1 MDRDDGVADADH
13 DTRREGSAAAV
24 EDAHR
29 IADERRED
37 GWEAVVVPAVDT
49 APVPDDA
56 DRGYSGFVHVVPE
69 SVADEVAAACER
81 AAFPQYDAY
90 RRQVGGDLFF
100 VVELLDPA
108 TETVVLIAGTYRATD
123 AVALYRQASREGTVR
138 THLKRLN
145 GERLGSVEHESI
157 EKLFPEGIET
167 LAGRS

>member
-1 MDRDDGVADADH
+1 MDRDDAVENADH
-13 DTRREGSAAAV
+13 ETRREGSAAAV
-24 EDAHR
+24 EDARR
-29 IADERRED
+29 IADERREA

-49 APVPDDA
+49 APVPADA
-56 DRGYSGFVHVVPE
+56 ERGYSGFVHVVPE
-69 SVADEVAAACER
+69 SVADDVAAACDR

-90 RRQVGGDLFF
+90 RREMGGNFFF
-100 VVELLDPA
+100 VVELLDPE
-108 TETVVLIAGTYRATD
+108 TETALLIAGTYRSTD
-123 AVALYRQASREGTVR
+123 AVALYRQASREGVVR

>member
-1 MDRDDGVADADH
+1 MTRDDAVEEADH
-13 DTRREGSAAAV
+13 ETRREGSVAAV
-24 EDAHR
+24 EDAR
-29 IADERRED
+29 RLADERREN

-49 APVPDDA
+49 APVPEDA

-69 SVADEVAAACER
+69 SVADAVSAACDR

-90 RRQVGGDLFF
+90 RRQVGGEFFF

-108 TETVVLIAGTYRATD
+108 TETALLIAGTYRSTD
-123 AVALYRQASREGTVR
+123 AVPLYRQASREGVVR